1 LRSLSR
7 THPSRDDRRDEI
19 RGSLSQAVERLLE
32 SGESYSELSVGRL
45 CEVTGIS
52 RATFYQY
59 FDGKGD
65 LLSQL
70 AEAMLRDVA
79 EGEFWWQLPAD
90 SDGEALRGSFGQMF
104 DMYREHRAVMR
115 SLSEAAAHDAAM
127 DARLRAIVGWGI
139 DRTAAFIQAGIDAGG
154 ISSDIDPRPTAEW
167 LCWMFERGLY
177 HIADDVDEEQ
187 LDGMLT
193 AITRLLENALAP
205 DVA

>member
-1 LRSLSR
+1 VNR

-19 RGSLSQAVERLLE
+19 RESLSVAVERLLE
-32 SGESYSELSVGRL
+32 GGESYSELSVGRL

-70 AEAMLRDVA
+70 AEAMLRNVA
-79 EGEFWWQLPAD
+79 ESEFWWQLPPG
-90 SDGEALRGSFGQMF
+90 SGEDAVRDAFGRMFAL
-104 DMYREHRAVMR
+104 YREHRAVLR

-127 DARLRAIVGWGI
+127 DLRLRAIVGWGI
-139 DRTAAFIQAGIDAGG
+139 EQTATYIRDGIAAGTIPA
-154 ISSDIDPRPTAEW
+154 DIAPEPTAEW

-177 HIADDVDEEQ
+177 HIAGDVDETK
-187 LDGMLT
+187 LDAMLT
-193 AITRLLENALAP
+193 SITHLLVNALSTDGA
-205 DVA
+205 